1 MSVVLSRAL
10 SEWKTGFTMYLF
22 SYSYLKYIEKSM
34 LSQQER
40 DVYSSGDFQG
50 VAGMMPLVKQ

>member
-1 MSVVLSRAL
+1 
-10 SEWKTGFTMYLF
+10 MYPF

-34 LSQQER
+34 LSQQAR